1 MKFKVGCKLCE
12 NDKGVRDLTSLV
24 NKLLKYANK
33 SIDMRG
39 PQQEERKQNKA
50 HYNIQRSKRRIE
62 LKI

>member
-39 PQQEERKQNKA
+39 LQREERKQ
-50 HYNIQRSKRRIE
+50 KRLTTIYKEARGG
-62 LKI
+62 

>member
-33 SIDMRG
+33 SIDNFNKRKENRIRLTTIYKEARG
-39 PQQEERKQNKA
+39 G
-50 HYNIQRSKRRIE
+50 
-62 LKI
+62 

>member
-33 SIDMRG
+33 SIDNFNKRKENRIRLTTIHKEARG
-39 PQQEERKQNKA
+39 G
-50 HYNIQRSKRRIE
+50 
-62 LKI
+62 

>member
-1 MKFKVGCKLCE
+1 MKFKVGFKVCE

-24 NKLLKYANK
+24 NKLQTKA
-33 SIDMRG
+33 
-39 PQQEERKQNKA
+39 EKQNKA

>member
-1 MKFKVGCKLCE
+1 
-12 NDKGVRDLTSLV
+12 
-24 NKLLKYANK
+24 
-33 SIDMRG
+33 MRG